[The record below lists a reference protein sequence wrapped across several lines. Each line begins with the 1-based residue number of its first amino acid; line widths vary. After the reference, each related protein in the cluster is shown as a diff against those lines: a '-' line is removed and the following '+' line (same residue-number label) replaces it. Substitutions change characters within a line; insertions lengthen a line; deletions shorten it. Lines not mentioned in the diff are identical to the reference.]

1 MYTFR
6 NTDIVSN
13 LKQMD
18 PDARAIVMVN
28 SESDEDADR
37 LRELGI
43 TDFVKK
49 PYSIPQL
56 SRLLR
61 KNTAGEEVQ
70 A

>member
-1 MYTFR
+1 
-6 NTDIVSN
+6 
-13 LKQMD
+13 
-18 PDARAIVMVN
+18 MVN